1 MKLFDSQSAPNPRRV
16 RIVAAEKGISVDT
29 EQVDINDKANLDPD
43 FLAMNPL
50 GKVPVLELDDG
61 QFISESLAICR
72 YFEVI
77 QPEPALFGQ
86 SPEEKARIEMWIYRV
101 EFDLVQRI
109 FSCFQNTHDY
119 MATRIQQVPE
129 YGAVARDWAVGFLD
143 ILEVQLSSNEFI
155 AGNAISMAD
164 ISAFCAIDFG
174 RVVKFRPGKEHQS
187 VGRWLE
193 AIASRP
199 SAAA

>member
-16 RIVAAEKGISVDT
+16 RIVAAEKGITVDT
-29 EQVDINDKANLDPD
+29 VQVDINNKANLDPD

-86 SPEEKARIEMWIYRV
+86 SPEEKARIDMWIYRV
-101 EFDLVQRI
+101 EFDLV
-109 FSCFQNTHDY
+109 
-119 MATRIQQVPE
+119 
-129 YGAVARDWAVGFLD
+129 L
-143 ILEVQLSSNEFI
+143 
-155 AGNAISMAD
+155 
-164 ISAFCAIDFG
+164 
-174 RVVKFRPGKEHQS
+174 PG
-187 VGRWLE
+187 VYRWLPYE
-193 AIASRP
+193 SPHTVRIDGQQIEPGATLVLDATVHRADFDTPGVSGALVLALREP
-199 SAAA
+199 PGPAPRAFYKVY